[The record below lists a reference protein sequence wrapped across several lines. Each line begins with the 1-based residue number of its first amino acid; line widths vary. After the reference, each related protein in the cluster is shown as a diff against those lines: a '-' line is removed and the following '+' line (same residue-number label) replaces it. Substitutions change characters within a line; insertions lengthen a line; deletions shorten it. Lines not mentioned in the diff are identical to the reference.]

1 MPSCELC
8 GKDTDSLTK
17 TKIEGAKLK
26 VCDSCSDMGEEVS
39 TPSKNVKKSKS
50 KSRSSSSSKKRD
62 TKTLAND
69 YGERVKEAR
78 EHKQLSIQELSDELD
93 EKASL
98 LKKIEQ
104 EQLKPEKSL
113 AGKLE
118 KKFDIELYVNPE
130 VSDYDDRDGSDDRKA
145 TLGDVADV
153 KE

>member
-1 MPSCELC
+1 MPSCQLC
-8 GKDTDSLTK
+8 GKDADSLTK

-26 VCDSCSDMGEEVS
+26 VCSSCSDMGEKVE
-39 TPSKNVKKSKS
+39 TPSSNVKKKKK
-50 KSRSSSSSKKRD
+50 KSRTSTRKRD
-62 TKTLAND
+62 TKSLANN
-69 YGERVKEAR
+69 YGEKVKEAR
-78 EHKQLSIQELSDELD
+78 EGKQLSIQELSDELN

-104 EQLKPEKSL
+104 EQLKPDKSL

-118 KKFDIELYVNPE
+118 KKFNIDLYVNPE
-130 VSDYDDRDGSDDRKA
+130 VSDYDDRDGGDDRKA

>member
-8 GKDTDSLTK
+8 GQDADSLTK

-26 VCDSCSDMGEEVS
+26 VCDSCSDMGEKVK
-39 TPSKNVKKSKS
+39 TPSKNVKKK
-50 KSRSSSSSKKRD
+50 KKRSSRNTKKRD

-69 YGERVKEAR
+69 YGERVKDAR
-78 EHKQLSIQELSDELD
+78 EGKQLSIQELSDELN
-93 EKASL
+93 EKVSL

-118 KKFDIELYVNPE
+118 KKFDIELYVNPQ

>member
-8 GKDTDSLTK
+8 GQDADSLTK
-17 TKIEGAKLK
+17 TKIEGAKLD
-26 VCDSCSDMGEEVS
+26 VCDSCADMGEKVE
-39 TPSKNVKKSKS
+39 TPSKNVRKKK
-50 KSRSSSSSKKRD
+50 KKRSSSTKKRE
-62 TKTLAND
+62 TKSLANN
-69 YGERVKEAR
+69 YGEMVKNAR
-78 EHKQLSIQELSDELD
+78 EEEQLSIQELSDELN
-93 EKASL
+93 EKTSL

-118 KKFDIELYVNPE
+118 KKFGIELYVNSE
-130 VSDYDDRDGSDDRKA
+130 VTDYDDRDSGDDRKA